1 MAKANSKN
9 SSNELSAKHPQWTKQ
24 SSRWSLMQV
33 SYEGEDCVKE
43 AEQTYLPAT
52 SGMIQDGLKS
62 GEGGKKRYDAYL
74 QRAVYPDLISDAVEA
89 MIGVMHRK
97 PPVIEVP
104 KAMEP
109 MLEALSNEGETAD
122 LFLRRINE
130 GQLTTGRLGLLLD
143 MPEGQTL
150 DAPRLYVAMY
160 GAHAVANWDKGR
172 RDADGVYQT
181 QMVVLDETEQV
192 RGENFTWD
200 EVEKYRVLSVHQSV
214 NPDDPEVK
222 GPEGY
227 HVGVFAEDGNGLTF
241 VKSDM
246 LAPKIRGQMLPK
258 IPFVFVNSKD
268 NLPDTD
274 KPPLLGLANICMT
287 IYRGEADY
295 RHALFMQGQDTLVR
309 VGFIDD
315 DEEDARTGAGAV
327 IDVPVGGDAK
337 YIGVSSLGLPEM
349 RMAIE
354 NDKKTGAQKAGQL
367 LDTTSRSKESGDA
380 LKVRIA
386 AQTATLVHIALSGA
400 AGLERILRLGA
411 EWMGLNPEEVS
422 VVPNLDFADDELVG
436 KEIVDWLTAK
446 SLGGP
451 VSQKTIHSL
460 MRRHEITDMTLEEE
474 LDEISKEVPLV
485 EVLPDG
491 DDDDEPKLDADG
503 NPVVKDDEDDEDDE
517 GDET

>member
-1 MAKANSKN
+1 MTKAKSKT
-9 SSNELSAKHPQWTKQ
+9 SSNDLSSKHPQWIKQ
-24 SSRWSLMQV
+24 AQRWSLMQV
-33 SYEGEDCVKE
+33 SYEGEDCVKG

-52 SGMIQDGLKS
+52 SGMIADGLKK
-62 GEGGKKRYDAYL
+62 GEDGLKRYEAYL
-74 QRAVYPDLISDAVEA
+74 ARAVYPDLVSDAIEA

-104 KAMEP
+104 AAMEP

-150 DAPRLYVAMY
+150 EAPRLYVAMY
-160 GAHAVANWDKGR
+160 GAHAVSNWDKGR
-172 RDADGVYQT
+172 RDKEGTYQT

-192 RGENFTWD
+192 RDDSFSWD
-200 EVEKYRVLSVHQSV
+200 EVEKYRILSIHPSV
-214 NPDDPEVK
+214 DPDDPEST
-222 GPEGY
+222 GPEAY

-246 LAPKIRGQMLPK
+246 IAPKVRGQALNK

-295 RHALFMQGQDTLVR
+295 RHALFLQGQDTLVR

-327 IDVPVGGDAK
+327 IDVPIGGDAK
-337 YIGVSSLGLPEM
+337 YIGVSSQGLPEM

-354 NDKKTGAQKAGQL
+354 NDKKAGAQKAGQL
-367 LDTTSRSKESGDA
+367 LDTTSRAKESGDA

-400 AGLERILRLGA
+400 AGLERILRLAA
-411 EWMGLNPEEVS
+411 EWMGLNPEDVS
-422 VVPNLDFADDELVG
+422 VVPNLDFADDKLVG

-451 VSQKTIHSL
+451 VSQKTIHAL
-460 MRRHEITDMTLEEE
+460 MRRHEITEMTLEEE
-474 LDEISKEVPLV
+474 LDVISQEVPLV
-485 EVLPDG
+485 ETLPE
-491 DDDDEPKLDADG
+491 DDDEPE
-503 NPVVKDDEDDEDDE
+503 ED
-517 GDET
+517 T

>member
-1 MAKANSKN
+1 MAR
-9 SSNELSAKHPQWTKQ
+9 SNTTTTSNDLSAKHPQWTKQ
-24 SSRWSLMQV
+24 SKRWSLMQV

-43 AEQTYLPAT
+43 AGVDYLPPT
-52 SGMIQDGLKS
+52 SGMIADGLKT
-62 GEGGKKRYDAYL
+62 GQDGQKRYEAYL
-74 QRAVYPDLISDAVEA
+74 ARAVYPDLVSDAVEA

-104 KAMEP
+104 AGMKTMI
-109 MLEALSNEGETAD
+109 EALSNEGETAE

-160 GAHAVANWDKGR
+160 AAHTVGNWDKGR
-172 RDADGVYQT
+172 RDKEGIYQT

-192 RGENFTWD
+192 RDDSFSWD

-214 NPDDPEVK
+214 DPDDPESD
-222 GPEGY
+222 GPEAY

-246 LAPKIRGQMLPK
+246 IAPKIRGQVLDK

-295 RHALFMQGQDTLVR
+295 RSALFLQGQDTLVR
-309 VGFIDD
+309 IGFIDD
-315 DEEDARTGAGAV
+315 DDENARTGAGAV
-327 IDVPVGGDAK
+327 IDVPIGGDAK
-337 YIGVSSLGLPEM
+337 YIGVSSQGLPEM
-349 RMAIE
+349 RMALE
-354 NDKKTGAQKAGQL
+354 NDKKAGAQKAGQL
-367 LDTTSRSKESGDA
+367 LDTTSRAKESGDA

-400 AGLERILRLGA
+400 AGLERILRIGA

-436 KEIVDWLTAK
+436 KEVVDWLTAK

-451 VSQKTIHSL
+451 VSQKTIHNL
-460 MRRHEITDMTLEEE
+460 MRRHEITEMTLEEE
-474 LDEISKEVPLV
+474 LDEISKEEPLV
-485 EVLPDG
+485 DVIDDPV
-491 DDDDEPKLDADG
+491 DDDPELDDDG
-503 NPVVKDDEDDEDDE
+503 NPIVDPDEGNDDEDD
-517 GDET
+517 